1 MYVAQKMK
9 LTVVHAKKKVKWS
22 STNSAVA
29 SVKKSGKTSAIITAN
44 TAGTAQITAKI
55 GKKKLVCKVT
65 VQNRPVTVWYD
76 DAHANDFVARI
87 NAARTGASYSGFTT
101 TDALTQIARAHAAAL
116 VTNFA
121 KGSLA
126 ANQDEMVLKSNAYYA
141 YTLETGENLMRYLNT
156 YNGSTVT
163 TQSYTKIG
171 AACYKYKA
179 WDAFVNTY
187 VTTNY
192 WCIVLEQ

>member
-1 MYVAQKMK
+1 MIKKLCMVMAAMAMTFSLGVCTDQVVTPVSAASAKIAKKKTMYVAQKMK

-65 VQNRPVTVWYD
+65 VQNRPVTAWYD
-76 DAHANDFVARI
+76 DAQANDFVARI
-87 NAARTGASYSGFTT
+87 NAARNGASYSGFTT

-141 YTLETGENLMRYLNT
+141 YTLETGEN
-156 YNGSTVT
+156 
-163 TQSYTKIG
+163 
-171 AACYKYKA
+171 
-179 WDAFVNTY
+179 
-187 VTTNY
+187 
-192 WCIVLEQ
+192 